1 MRGVINFVVG
11 TISTL
16 GVNQTLLAS
25 QQSAASTDMS
35 SVLCTL
41 ISIIGGILST
51 IIVAYIQHRWRIKED
66 DRKWLRS
73 HPIRKLKKKD

>member
-1 MRGVINFVVG
+1 MRRVINFAVG

-16 GVNQTLLAS
+16 GVSQTLLAS
-25 QQSAASTDMS
+25 QQTASNTDMS

-51 IIVAYIQHRWRIKED
+51 IVVAYLQHRWRTKED
-66 DRKWLRS
+66 DRKWLRD
-73 HPIRKLKKKD
+73 HPSKKLSKKD